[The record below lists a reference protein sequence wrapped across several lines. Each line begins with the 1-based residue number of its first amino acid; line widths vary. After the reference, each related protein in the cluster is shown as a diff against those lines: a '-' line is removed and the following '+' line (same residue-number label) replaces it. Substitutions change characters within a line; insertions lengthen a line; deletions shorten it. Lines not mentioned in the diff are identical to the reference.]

1 MINNK
6 AEIIYHSI
14 YTTLYLKDEF
24 LSLIMSEES
33 IRDMISDS
41 DPELL
46 KELESL
52 DKEQSVQDLFWQII
66 QDCEDHSLPLFQN
79 LCSGN
84 LEMWLTDPET
94 DKFK

>member
-1 MINNK
+1 M
-6 AEIIYHSI
+6 S
-14 YTTLYLKDEF
+14 F
-24 LSLIMSEES
+24 LFAIMSEES
-33 IRDMISDS
+33 IRDMPDL

-46 KELESL
+46 KELQSL

-66 QDCEDHSLPLFQN
+66 QDCEEHSFPLFQN

-84 LEMWLTDPET
+84 LEMWLTNPET